1 MAHLWVVVVCLREPM
16 HVDGEV
22 VDDAALRKL
31 GRSGGLNV
39 SKSKAGSEGMQKAR
53 DEREVGGSRRADKE
67 GSMDGTSQRS
77 EDRGRLAR
85 RAARMGR
92 A

>member
-1 MAHLWVVVVCLREPM
+1 MPIGGPSSPPSAAL
-16 HVDGEV
+16 
-22 VDDAALRKL
+22 AALRKL

-67 GSMDGTSQRS
+67 GSMDGTRVRP
-77 EDRGRLAR
+77 EDREQLTYTCAG
-85 RAARMGR
+85 
-92 A
+92 